1 MHSRSLWLGPA
12 MSSCSLTISTRE
24 LDNLEESLLVCLYSR
39 SPLMGWGLTFFFYVS
54 SVVTN
59 ARSAH
64 SVGASVEELTCIVK
78 TSAETDIVSSA

>member
-12 MSSCSLTISTRE
+12 MSSCSPIVPTME
-24 LDNLEESLLVCLYSR
+24 LDNLEESLLVCLYSCP
-39 SPLMGWGLTFFFYVS
+39 PLVGVAFFFYVS

-78 TSAETDIVSSA
+78 TNAETDDVSSV